1 MSAILEQSENVNKSR
16 GPFIDIGFGFM
27 LNVDRITSIV
37 PFIGTAVRSLY
48 YSKRHEGKLLDATRG
63 RKKLS
68 VIILTDGSIVSSAY
82 QPKTIV
88 NRQI

>member
-1 MSAILEQSENVNKSR
+1 MSSILEAESLNKTS

-27 LNVDRITSIV
+27 LNTNKITSIV
-37 PFIGTAVRSLY
+37 PFAGSAVKSLY
-48 YSKRHEGKLLDATRG
+48 YRKRHEDKLLDATRG

-68 VIILTDGSIVSSAY
+68 VVIMDDGRIVSSAY
-82 QPKTIV
+82 LPKTIA